1 MKNTLDGTN
10 SRLDTTEKK
19 ISELP
24 DAARE
29 IIQNETKKEKR
40 LKKKLTAETLR
51 LCRPA
56 CYQGPMFLLYHLE
69 PLAFP

>member
-1 MKNTLDGTN
+1 MKNILDGTN

-24 DAARE
+24 DVARE

-40 LKKKLTAETLR
+40 LKKKIDS
-51 LCRPA
+51 
-56 CYQGPMFLLYHLE
+56 
-69 PLAFP
+69 